1 MVELQKK
8 LLLGCLCYPELIC
21 TVANEQ
27 NAILF
32 TDCVLYM

>member
-1 MVELQKK
+1 MTEVQKK
-8 LLLGCLCYPELIC
+8 SYPELIC

-32 TDCVLYM
+32 IDCVLYK